1 MTGAPWEASS
11 DIRIIIA
18 SCCRSDRGTGL
29 ATLPGVLGVLIRL
42 GLKEDSILRLPRL
55 RFSGVFLSG
64 KESRYIEDLI
74 YDCSCFIEFTKQ
86 VGKKQ

>member
-42 GLKEDSILRLPRL
+42 GLREDSMLRLPRL

-64 KESRYIEDLI
+64 KESRYIEDLTRVLLF
-74 YDCSCFIEFTKQ
+74 Y
-86 VGKKQ
+86 